1 MMNKDSLP
9 KDKKKF
15 VDMDPMDRPDML
27 DSENISIYD
36 LHEDMQTV
44 DSIPMEA
51 QTKELENEAKDA
63 KYDGRWS

>member
-1 MMNKDSLP
+1 MNKDSLP
-9 KDKKKF
+9 KEKRKF
-15 VDMDPMDRPDML
+15 VDTDPMDRPDMV

-44 DSIPMEA
+44 DSISMAE
-51 QTKELENEAKDA
+51 QTKDLENEAKDA

>member
-1 MMNKDSLP
+1 
-9 KDKKKF
+9 
-15 VDMDPMDRPDML
+15 ML

-44 DSIPMEA
+44 DSIPMVE
-51 QTKELENEAKDA
+51 QTKDLENEAKDA